1 LLLDSKALSTS
12 MNGSIAAANG
22 DQSYQ
27 LVVDVALG
35 YIRLVGAM
43 ARFSTVD
50 DSKAVAVVR
59 QS

>member
-1 LLLDSKALSTS
+1 